1 MKAIIP
7 VAGSGSRLRP
17 VTLDTPKAMVP
28 VAGKPVLEYLLD
40 QVTGMGIR
48 DVVLVISPSG
58 DAIRRFVDRRDDLEA
73 RYVVQHEPLGI
84 GHAVHLC
91 GDLVDDEPLL
101 VLLGDVIYLS
111 DFAFLAGAP
120 RGNAVGVKRVSG
132 DLRRYGLVETE
143 GGRITRLVEK
153 PDHPVS
159 DLAIAGIYSFSSSR
173 PLMEGLETLVG
184 SGRRTRNEYQL
195 TDALQW
201 MVEQGEHLYP
211 FEVDE
216 WYDCGTPDRLLEANR
231 RLLDLNGGRCDIPGS
246 VIIPPVDIASD
257 ARVHRSVIGPHV
269 AISSRAS
276 VARTIVRDATIGTHA
291 RIENCD
297 LRGTIVTPHAV
308 LADTVRRVPVGL
320 GSLPGPVDPDSPDNS
335 DSPDGSKNARCEV
348 FV

>member
-17 VTLDTPKAMVP
+17 VTLETPKAMVP

-58 DAIRRFVDRRDDLEA
+58 EAIRRYVDRRDDLEA

-111 DFAFLAGAP
+111 DFAFLADGP
-120 RGNAVGVKRVSG
+120 SGNAIGVKRVAG
-132 DLRRYGLVETE
+132 DLSRYGLVEIE
-143 GGRITRLVEK
+143 EGRITRLVEK

-159 DLAIAGIYSFSSSR
+159 NLAIAGIYGFASPR
-173 PLMEGLETLVG
+173 PLMEGLETLVR

-201 MVEQGEHLYP
+201 MVEQGEHLFP
-211 FEVDE
+211 FEVDDL
-216 WYDCGTPDRLLEANR
+216 YDCGTPDRLLVANR

-257 ARVHRSVIGPHV
+257 AMVHRSVIGPHV

-276 VARTIVRDATIGTHA
+276 VARSVVRDATIGAHA

-297 LRGTIVTPHAV
+297 LTGSIVSPNAV
-308 LADTVRRVPVGL
+308 LADTVRRVPGGL
-320 GSLPGPVDPDSPDNS
+320 GDPGDPDDLGGLDRPGSPD
-335 DSPDGSKNARCEV
+335 DAHCEV

>member
-7 VAGSGSRLRP
+7 AAGSGSRLRP
-17 VTLDTPKAMVP
+17 VTSETPKAMVP

-48 DVVLVISPSG
+48 EVVLVVSPSG

-73 RYVVQHEPLGI
+73 RYVVQSEPLGI

-91 GDLVDDEPLL
+91 GDYLDDEPFL

-111 DFAFLAGAP
+111 DFAFLAGEP
-120 RGNAVGVKRVSG
+120 HGNAIGVKRVDG
-132 DLRRYGLVETE
+132 DLSRYGLVEIE
-143 GGRITRLVEK
+143 DGRITRLVEK

-159 DLAIAGIYSFSSSR
+159 NLAIAGIYCFSSPR
-173 PLMEGLETLVG
+173 PLLEGLKTLVE

-201 MVEQGEHLYP
+201 MVERGEHLVP
-211 FEVDE
+211 FEVDD

-246 VIIPPVDIASD
+246 VIIPPVNIASD
-257 ARVHRSVIGPHV
+257 ARVLRSVIGPHV
-269 AISSRAS
+269 AISSRAT
-276 VARTIVRDATIGTHA
+276 VARTVIRDATIGTHA

-297 LRGTIVTPHAV
+297 LRGSIVTPHAV
-308 LADTVRRVPVGL
+308 LADTVSRVPVAAY
-320 GSLPGPVDPDSPDNS
+320 GSGGPDCPDTPGPG
-335 DSPDGSKNARCEV
+335 GSRCEV

>member
-7 VAGSGSRLRP
+7 VAGSGSRLHP
-17 VTLDTPKAMVP
+17 VTLETPKAMVP
-28 VAGKPVLEYLLD
+28 VAGRPVLEYLLD

-58 DAIRRFVDRRDDLEA
+58 DAIRRYVERRDDLEA
-73 RYVVQHEPLGI
+73 RYIVQREPLGI

-91 GDLVDDEPLL
+91 ADLVDDEPLL

-111 DFAFLAGAP
+111 NFAFLARAP
-120 RGNAVGVKRVSG
+120 SGNAIGVKRVAG
-132 DLRRYGLVETE
+132 DLSRYGLVEIE
-143 GGRITRLVEK
+143 DGRITRLVEK
-153 PDHPVS
+153 PDHPES
-159 DLAIAGIYSFSSSR
+159 DLAIAGIYCFSSPR
-173 PLMEGLETLVG
+173 PFMEGLDILVR

-201 MVEQGEHLYP
+201 MVEQGEHLVP
-211 FEVDE
+211 FEVDDL
-216 WYDCGTPDRLLEANR
+216 YDCGTPDRLLEANR

-276 VARTIVRDATIGTHA
+276 VARTVVRDATIGSHA

-297 LRGTIVTPHAV
+297 LRGSIVTPHAV
-308 LADTVRRVPVGL
+308 LADKVRRFSG
-320 GSLPGPVDPDSPDNS
+320 GRGG
-335 DSPDGSKNARCEV
+335 PDGPGGAHCEV

>member
-17 VTLDTPKAMVP
+17 LTLETPKAMVP

-40 QVTGMGIR
+40 QLTGMGIR
-48 DVVLVISPSG
+48 DVVMVVSPSS
-58 DAIRRFVDRRDDLEA
+58 DAIRRYVDGRDDLEA
-73 RYVVQHEPLGI
+73 RYVVQQEPLGI

-111 DFAFLAGAP
+111 DFAFLAGEP
-120 RGNAVGVKRVSG
+120 SGNAIGVKRVAG
-132 DLRRYGLVETE
+132 DLGRYGLVEIE
-143 GGRITRLVEK
+143 EGRIIRLVEK

-159 DLAIAGIYSFSSSR
+159 NLAIAGIYCFSSPR
-173 PLMEGLETLVG
+173 PLMEGLDTLVK
-184 SGRRTRNEYQL
+184 SDRRTRNEYQL

-201 MVEQGEHLYP
+201 MVDQGEHLFP
-211 FEVDE
+211 FEVDD

-231 RLLDLNGGRCDIPGS
+231 RLLDLYGGRCDIPGS

-276 VARTIVRDATIGTHA
+276 VARSVVRDATIGSHA

-297 LRGTIVTPHAV
+297 LRGAIVSPHAV

-320 GSLPGPVDPDSPDNS
+320 GRLAGPGDLNDPDGLDGADDPDR
-335 DSPDGSKNARCEV
+335 ARCEI
-348 FV
+348 FI

>member
-17 VTLDTPKAMVP
+17 VTLETPKAMVP

-58 DAIRRFVDRRDDLEA
+58 DAIRRFVGRRDDLEA

-84 GHAVHLC
+84 GHAVRLC

-111 DFAFLAGAP
+111 DFAFLTDES
-120 RGNAVGVKRVSG
+120 RGNAIGVKRVDG
-132 DLRRYGLVETE
+132 DLSRYGLVEIE
-143 GGRITRLVEK
+143 DGRITRLVEK

-159 DLAIAGIYSFSSSR
+159 NLAIAGIYGFSNPR
-173 PLMEGLETLVG
+173 PLMEGLDTLVR

-201 MVEQGEHLYP
+201 MVEQGEHLFP
-211 FEVDE
+211 FEVDDL
-216 WYDCGTPDRLLEANR
+216 YDCGTPDRLLEANR
-231 RLLDLNGGRCDIPGS
+231 RLLDLNGGRCAIPGS
-246 VIIPPVDIASD
+246 VIIPPVDIAAD

-276 VARTIVRDATIGTHA
+276 VAHTVVRDATIGTQAH
-291 RIENCD
+291 IENCD
-297 LRGTIVTPHAV
+297 LRDSIVTPHAV

-320 GSLPGPVDPDSPDNS
+320 GT
-335 DSPDGSKNARCEV
+335 PDGPYRPDRQDGARCKV
-348 FV
+348 FI

>member
-40 QVTGMGIR
+40 QVSAMGIR
-48 DVVLVISPSG
+48 EVVLVISPSG

-84 GHAVHLC
+84 GHAVYQC
-91 GDLVDDEPLL
+91 RTLVDDEPLL

-111 DFAFLAGAP
+111 DYSFLAVNP
-120 RGNAVGVKRVSG
+120 SGNAIGVKKVAG
-132 DLRRYGLVETE
+132 DLSRFGLVEVE
-143 GGRITRLVEK
+143 SGRITRLVEK

-159 DLAIAGIYSFSSSR
+159 NLAIAGIYCFSR
-173 PLMEGLETLVG
+173 PGPLMAGLETLVR

-201 MVEQGEHLYP
+201 MVEQGERLSP
-211 FEVDE
+211 FEVDD

-231 RLLDLNGGRCDIPGS
+231 RLLDLNGGNCAIPGS
-246 VIIPPVDIASD
+246 VIIPPVDIAPD

-269 AISSRAS
+269 AISSCAS
-276 VARTIVRDATIGTHA
+276 VARTVVRDATIGSHA

-297 LRGTIVTPHAV
+297 LRGSIVSPRAV
-308 LADTVRRVPVGL
+308 LAGKVERKPAG
-320 GSLPGPVDPDSPDNS
+320 
-335 DSPDGSKNARCEV
+335 AHCEV